1 MNFRDFSEKMKSI
14 QSILLEFIEDKSES
28 EERYENLINCFIVQ
42 RINNDHYEFKGFL
55 QLINHIFD
63 NHKRCYNFISKIEM
77 LLRYFKKDI
86 QKYFT
91 NSEIFNIFKN
101 NKRIL
106 LFLIEE
112 KIMTIDEYI
121 FSQIASD
128 EFNDQKYFEYFLPE
142 IKPFLTKENIEKYG
156 FKSQSLRNNGFVNEV
171 IKKEIDEDFYEKR
184 RKGEN
189 DGYLC
194 ELIRSDKIKEFIT
207 FVNQTNLS
215 LESYIKESIFETNQ
229 FLIDEFNTKLNENK
243 GINLIE
249 YASFYGSFKIMQ
261 FLIKKTEK
269 IDPKLWIYAVH
280 GNNVKMIHFLEE
292 HQIEYDSK
300 IILKETIKCHHNAI
314 SNYIICNL
322 FKEEDLQNDIENN
335 YYDNLYQYAL
345 EYGNYY
351 FFPENTLKCK
361 NLFFYSCQFGY
372 SVLVRDFL
380 KEGNIDIN
388 ATIKIINILNI
399 I

>member
-1 MNFRDFSEKMKSI
+1 MQKTNSVISL
-14 QSILLEFIEDKSES
+14 ILYQLKIIDPS
-28 EERYENLINCFIVQ
+28 
-42 RINNDHYEFKGFL
+42 EFKSLL
-55 QLINHIFD
+55 QLINSIGN
-63 NHKRCYNFISKIEM
+63 NHYRIHNFIFKIER
-77 LLRYFKKDI
+77 LLKHFNLKKDI
-86 QKYFT
+86 Q
-91 NSEIFNIFKN
+91 
-101 NKRIL
+101 
-106 LFLIEE
+106 
-112 KIMTIDEYI
+112 
-121 FSQIASD
+121 
-128 EFNDQKYFEYFLPE
+128 PE

-351 FFPENTLKCK
+351 FFPENIGH
-361 NLFFYSCQFGY
+361 SI
-372 SVLVRDFL
+372 SS
-380 KEGNIDIN
+380 
-388 ATIKIINILNI
+388 
-399 I
+399 